1 VREAAEMKQLLI
13 EQQQSILAKEK
24 QHGYQLSLFN
34 ADELR
39 QLEADLKHWRK
50 RISDLELEI
59 NTEPQRIEEIYQVKA
74 DRIEP
79 VGLVYLWPVSK

>member
-1 VREAAEMKQLLI
+1 MKQLLI
-13 EQQQSILAKEK
+13 EQRDSILLKEK
-24 QHGYQLSLFN
+24 QNTYQLSLFN

-39 QLEADLKHWRK
+39 QLEADRRHWRV
-50 RISDLELEI
+50 RIAQLEAEI